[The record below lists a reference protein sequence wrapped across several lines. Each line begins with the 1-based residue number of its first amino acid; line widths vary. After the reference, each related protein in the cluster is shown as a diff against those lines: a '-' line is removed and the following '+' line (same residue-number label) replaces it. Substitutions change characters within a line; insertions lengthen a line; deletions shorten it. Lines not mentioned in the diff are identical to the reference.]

1 MGSEAGLRLMGSG
14 AGHGAGLRLVRD
26 EGTAEKKKRSP
37 DWATQQDASQNKT
50 NKKQQ
55 AGKQKTQKP
64 PRTREVVQWYIA
76 CLGPG
81 YHPSIIK

>member
-1 MGSEAGLRLMGSG
+1 MKEQL
-14 AGHGAGLRLVRD
+14 
-26 EGTAEKKKRSP
+26 KKKKTESRLGHT
-37 DWATQQDASQNKT
+37 ARCITKQNKQKT
-50 NKKQQ
+50 ASRQTK
-55 AGKQKTQKP
+55 KTQKP